1 MRDINH
7 IVNPVEPVTPSA
19 EAINESVES
28 IFGDWWQTQVI
39 NGVAHVHI
47 FGDIGCTRPWK
58 ELLHE
63 VCGAKDIKL
72 SIDSPGGNSIVGIN
86 LFDELK
92 GRVSET
98 TITGKCFSAAL
109 TIALAGTKI
118 RMERH
123 ARILCH
129 APHSWIYADAEQMA
143 FQAKHLSRLADYLK
157 KIIMERCE
165 LSETVVAGWLNG
177 VDVYFSAEQAV
188 AYGLADEIYDA
199 PKLAAPCAAP
209 VAAIASARVSFERP
223 LPTFADGEKLI
234 YDILFAAGRVSVRS
248 RANFIRELCAW
259 ATYNTDEEPENL

>member
-1 MRDINH
+1 MRNLDH
-7 IVNPVEPVTPSA
+7 IVNPVEPATPSLD
-19 EAINESVES
+19 AIPESVES
-28 IFGDWWQTQVI
+28 IFGNWWHTQVI

-47 FGDIGCTRPWK
+47 FGEVGCTRPWK
-58 ELLHE
+58 EMLHE

-72 SIDSPGGNSIVGIN
+72 FIDSVGGNSIAGIN
-86 LFDELK
+86 LFRELT

-98 TITGKCFSAAL
+98 TITGRCFSAAL
-109 TIALAGTKI
+109 TIALAGKKI
-118 RMERH
+118 RMERQ

-143 FQAKHLSRLADYLK
+143 FQSKYLAGVAAYLK

-199 PKLAAPCAAP
+199 PKPAVLVAPTTIGAT
-209 VAAIASARVSFERP
+209 VSAMKK
-223 LPTFADGEKLI
+223 LPTFTEGESLMN
-234 YDILFAAGRVSVRS
+234 DILFSIGRITVRN

-259 ATYNTDEEPENL
+259 AAYNTDEEPEIL